1 MSNNLEKL
9 IVFTSGEQQYGL
21 PLSQLLSIE
30 RVKNIATVP
39 NTPAV
44 IEGVILVRGELI
56 AVVDMKNVFEQIKTE
71 DSIHTRLLVCKW
83 EDKSVALL
91 VEEASDIVQVEGDA
105 FQDLQEQSIDR
116 SFSKQ
121 LVQMGDRF
129 VTMVDLKAFIAFL
142 ETECLAS

>member
-1 MSNNLEKL
+1 MSNNLEKI
-9 IVFTSGEQQYGL
+9 IVFTSGQQQYGL

-30 RVKNIATVP
+30 RLKTIATVP
-39 NTPAV
+39 NTPTV

-56 AVVDMKNVFEQIKTE
+56 AVVDMKNVFEQEKTE
-71 DSIHTRLLVCKW
+71 GTIHTRLLVCKW
-83 EDKSVALL
+83 EDKNVALL
-91 VEEASDIVQVEGDA
+91 VEEASDIVQAEEGA
-105 FQDLQEQSIDR
+105 FQDLQEQSMDR

-129 VTMVDLKAFIAFL
+129 VTIIDLQAFLAFL